1 MRIAIALVLLGDLII
16 RSLSIKAFFTDEGV
30 LPIQVLK
37 DYNWNPF
44 YFSFHALSG
53 DLWWQIVL
61 FVVNAV
67 CIIALLIGYRYRL
80 FTLICWVFLTS
91 LQNRNPFILQG
102 GDDLIRLLLFWAIF
116 LPWGERYSIQK
127 QSSYSNTYYS
137 FANVGYIFLIA
148 SVYFFSALLKTSP
161 EWHEESTAMY
171 YALSLDQIRLPL
183 GTFIYQFPGLMKL
196 LTWLVYYIEVFAPIL
211 LILPFQNKT
220 FRLIGIV
227 LLALLHLGI
236 GASLYVGLFFVFG
249 LTSLIGMLPD
259 KIMNWYE
266 QKRWK
271 INSVYPLSNEQSESN
286 IYIDIA
292 KTIRNLFLGMV
303 FSFCLMLNLSNVQ
316 KFPFTLEINFIH
328 FGNIFRLEQ
337 NWGMFAPYILKDD
350 GFLVFSGYT
359 KQNTYIDIRREGK
372 ALSFEKPN
380 SIVLEFESDRWRKFT
395 ENYLYDNNNYMRSYY
410 CKYLIKNWN
419 DKHPEQQITDLT
431 IFFVKETTLPDYQ
444 LKPLEKRALCNCQ

>member
-1 MRIAIALVLLGDLII
+1 MRIAISLVLLGDLVI
-16 RSLSIKAFFTDEGV
+16 RSLSIKAFFTNEGV
-30 LPIQVLK
+30 LPVQVLK
-37 DYNWNPF
+37 DYNWNPY

-61 FVVNAV
+61 VIINSACV
-67 CIIALLIGYRYRL
+67 IALLIGYRYRF
-80 FTLICWVFLTS
+80 FTFICWVFLTS

-137 FANVGYIFLIA
+137 FANVGYVFLIA
-148 SVYFFSALLKTSP
+148 SVYFFSALLKTST
-161 EWHEESTAMY
+161 EWHKEGTAMY

-183 GTFIYQFPGLMKL
+183 GTFIYQFPGLMKF
-196 LTWLVYYIEVFAPIL
+196 LTWFVYYIEVFAPIF
-211 LILPFQNKT
+211 LILPIQNKT

-227 LLALLHLGI
+227 LIALLHFGI

-249 LTSLIGMLPD
+249 LTSLIGLLPE
-259 KIMNWYE
+259 KILNWYE
-266 QKRWK
+266 LKRWK
-271 INSVYPLSNEQSESN
+271 TNSVYHLSDEQSESN

-292 KTIRNLFLGMV
+292 KTIKNFFLGMV

-350 GFLVFSGYT
+350 GFLVFLGFT
-359 KQNTYIDIRREGK
+359 KDNRYIDIRRDGQE
-372 ALSFEKPN
+372 ASFQKPN
-380 SIVLEFESDRWRKFT
+380 SIVIEFESDRWRKFT
-395 ENYLYDNNNYMRSYY
+395 ENYLYDNNNYMRTYY
-410 CKYLIKNWN
+410 CKYLIRTWN
-419 DKHPEQQITDLT
+419 KQHPEKNITDLS
-431 IFFVKETTLPDYQ
+431 IFFVKETTLPEYQ